1 MAYFPK
7 TPDAYNGDNYLI
19 AKLALVACLAQ
30 WLSGLTNGK
39 VNMLVICL
47 ILGVLFR
54 EVGFLDEASLTKANG
69 FTFVIGAVLVNVF
82 ASLAS
87 TTPAILLSMIK
98 PLLIAVVIGL
108 VSCTAVAILVGRIFK
123 QSWYMSFALGVT
135 ALFGF
140 PGTLIV
146 PTEVAKAVAENDE
159 EKELILQ
166 NILPQMIIAGMV
178 SVSIVSVIFA
188 GIMAEWA

>member
-1 MAYFPK
+1 
-7 TPDAYNGDNYLI
+7 
-19 AKLALVACLAQ
+19 
-30 WLSGLTNGK
+30 
-39 VNMLVICL
+39 MLVICL

-146 PTEVAKAVAENDE
+146 PTEVAKAVAEKRRGKGADPAEYPAADDHCGNGLRVHRFGDLRRYHGGVGVIYLCFTSIFSY
-159 EKELILQ
+159 KRA
-166 NILPQMIIAGMV
+166 AGRMRPAAFM
-178 SVSIVSVIFA
+178 S
-188 GIMAEWA
+188 GKKLL